1 MARVAIVTDSAADL
15 SPARVKELGIHVV
28 PLEVTFGNERLLAG
42 VDLTIEAFWARMVAP
57 DAPFPTTAAASPGQ
71 FKEAFEA
78 CFAAGAEAVV
88 AVDVT
93 EGLSATIK
101 SARIARDMMPER
113 EIHIVDS
120 TSVSMATGILAEI
133 GAEMAAAGK
142 PAAEIASTLE
152 ARTKDL
158 NLYVALDTL
167 EYLKRGGRISP
178 AAAAIGGLL
187 SVKPII
193 TVADR
198 KVEVEERVR
207 TRSKARARCVELLTA
222 RPVERLAVLHTTN
235 AEVEEFRDALVAGLP
250 GGIDRSKV
258 TTDLVGASVGPH
270 LGPGAVGA
278 VLLYKGA

>member
-15 SPARVKELGIHVV
+15 SPARVKELGIHVI
-28 PLEVTFGNERLLAG
+28 PLEVTFGTERLLAG

-78 CFAAGAEAVV
+78 CFAAGADAVV

-178 AAAAIGGLL
+178 TAAAIGGLL

-198 KVEVEERVR
+198 KVEVQERVR

-235 AEVEEFRDALVAGLP
+235 AEVEEFRDALVAGMP

-278 VLLYKGA
+278 VILYKGA

>member
-28 PLEVTFGNERLLAG
+28 PLEVTFGTERLLAG

-78 CFAAGAEAVV
+78 CFAAGADAVV
-88 AVDVT
+88 AVDVS

-142 PAAEIASTLE
+142 PAAEIAATLE

-235 AEVEEFRDALVAGLP
+235 AEVEEFRDALVAGMP

-278 VLLYKGA
+278 VILYKGA